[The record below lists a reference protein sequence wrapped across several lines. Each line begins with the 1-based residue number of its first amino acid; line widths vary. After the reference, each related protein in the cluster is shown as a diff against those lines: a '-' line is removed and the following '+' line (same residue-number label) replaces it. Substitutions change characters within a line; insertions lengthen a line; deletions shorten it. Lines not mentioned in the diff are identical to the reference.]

1 MASSSDTANAVR
13 GFVPPQNDD
22 ERRLMRR
29 VEELCRVAVSRGIP
43 RYTGFLS
50 DREQSLAQAA
60 CNKAGCHCIRFW
72 GGFDA
77 AERRVLCIE
86 PPDAWQEEP
95 LAYLQCTAYGD
106 KLPTHRDYL
115 GAILG
120 LGLERSCVGD
130 LLADP
135 EREDTF
141 YAVIL
146 ADKQEFINAELTG
159 AGHCTVH
166 TACID
171 ALPARLAESRERT
184 LQEAT
189 VPSLRADAVLA
200 AMLHTSRIYRRG
212 PCGDQPPAVE
222 GRPRDRLRRGYF
234 YSARRGALQAGGHRR
249 QKPQRSSVHI
259 LLPILSAGSPA
270 ALRAGN
276 NGAVR
281 PAYRRKA
288 VMISSEDVRHV
299 TFDKAFQG
307 YRREDVDD
315 YLKQVAQA
323 MDDLAAQNDD
333 LQKKL
338 VMLAQ
343 RIEKYR
349 TMENSLSTSM
359 INAQRMG
366 DSIIRESKQKAA
378 EIIRSANIKAEDR
391 EQRARDD
398 VELAKQEIVTL
409 KGEAD
414 SFKRSL
420 IEMYRKHINL
430 INKLPDYTRRP
441 EDEPVPP
448 PSPAPEQAA
457 APAAEPQPAVQA
469 PAYAAPAAQ
478 PVPEPAPVQQ
488 TAQMPAMQET
498 AYYEP
503 PTAQPV
509 PEPTESA
516 RAQGEKVDTV
526 EFAIAPHPEEPEE
539 AEPAPIPVEE
549 PAIDETRL
557 QDVSGL
563 YDEPEA
569 KPARRRKAG
578 TTRRTTRKKTS
589 DEPQEE
595 LNSPAFDNFEGVDF
609 DS

>member
-43 RYTGFLS
+43 RYTDFLS

-60 CNKAGCHCIRFW
+60 CNKAGCSCIRFW

-200 AMLHTSRIYRRG
+200 AMLHTSRTPRGRIYRRG
-212 PCGDQPPAVE
+212 PCGDQPP
-222 GRPRDRLRRGYF
+222 GR
-234 YSARRGALQAGGHRR
+234 
-249 QKPQRSSVHI
+249 
-259 LLPILSAGSPA
+259 
-270 ALRAGN
+270 
-276 NGAVR
+276 
-281 PAYRRKA
+281 
-288 VMISSEDVRHV
+288 
-299 TFDKAFQG
+299 
-307 YRREDVDD
+307 
-315 YLKQVAQA
+315 
-323 MDDLAAQNDD
+323 
-333 LQKKL
+333 
-338 VMLAQ
+338 
-343 RIEKYR
+343 
-349 TMENSLSTSM
+349 
-359 INAQRMG
+359 
-366 DSIIRESKQKAA
+366 
-378 EIIRSANIKAEDR
+378 
-391 EQRARDD
+391 
-398 VELAKQEIVTL
+398 
-409 KGEAD
+409 
-414 SFKRSL
+414 
-420 IEMYRKHINL
+420 
-430 INKLPDYTRRP
+430 
-441 EDEPVPP
+441 
-448 PSPAPEQAA
+448 
-457 APAAEPQPAVQA
+457 
-469 PAYAAPAAQ
+469 
-478 PVPEPAPVQQ
+478 
-488 TAQMPAMQET
+488 
-498 AYYEP
+498 
-503 PTAQPV
+503 
-509 PEPTESA
+509 
-516 RAQGEKVDTV
+516 
-526 EFAIAPHPEEPEE
+526 
-539 AEPAPIPVEE
+539 
-549 PAIDETRL
+549 
-557 QDVSGL
+557 
-563 YDEPEA
+563 
-569 KPARRRKAG
+569 
-578 TTRRTTRKKTS
+578 
-589 DEPQEE
+589 
-595 LNSPAFDNFEGVDF
+595 
-609 DS
+609 